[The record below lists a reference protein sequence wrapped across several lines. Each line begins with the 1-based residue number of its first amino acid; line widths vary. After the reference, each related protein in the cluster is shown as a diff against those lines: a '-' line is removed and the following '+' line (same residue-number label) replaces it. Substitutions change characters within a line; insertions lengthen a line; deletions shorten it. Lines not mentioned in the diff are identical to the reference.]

1 MTTEIDTRRG
11 VRYAVQLS
19 CKVSSPLRYFNELTG
34 VTLNM
39 SRFGMLAMFGAAA
52 ADQTLPLVGTPVR
65 ITLDLPNPPGKAA
78 RHLECLGRV
87 VRVSEESAPLQ
98 VAFSLQ
104 RHQFQPSPGDDS
116 GPFSQ
121 GGLPDDIQ

>member
-1 MTTEIDTRRG
+1 MTEVDSRRG

-19 CKVSSPLRYFNELTG
+19 CKVSSPLRFFNELTG

-39 SRFGMLAMFGAAA
+39 SRCGLLAMFGVAA
-52 ADQTLPLVGTPVR
+52 ADQPTPLVGTPVR
-65 ITLDLPNPPGKAA
+65 ITLNLPNAPGKPA

-87 VRVSEESAPLQ
+87 VRVSEEHVPLQ

-104 RHQFQPSPGDDS
+104 RYQFQPAPGEDL
-116 GPFSQ
+116 GPLSLGGFS
-121 GGLPDDIQ
+121 DNIQ